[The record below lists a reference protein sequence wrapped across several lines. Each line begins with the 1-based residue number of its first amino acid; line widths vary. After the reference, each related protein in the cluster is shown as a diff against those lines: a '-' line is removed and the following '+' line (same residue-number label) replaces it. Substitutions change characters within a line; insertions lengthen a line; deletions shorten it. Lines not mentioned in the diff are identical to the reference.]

1 MNFSVNGNREIR
13 QKLEVMW
20 APRRIFFLMGA
31 IETCLFANGNGSV
44 EKKRKTDGG
53 GGREER

>member
-31 IETCLFANGNGSV
+31 IEACLFANGNGSV
-44 EKKRKTDGG
+44 EKKRKTHRGPN
-53 GGREER
+53 